1 MKKIKNTTIEIQL
14 MTIIRD
20 FIKWDFEYSFNRNT
34 INDKEDY
41 EKAQEYINYVSE
53 NKHYNFNKWFRVTK
67 DDVIKFIENNLNE
80 EVIK

>member
-1 MKKIKNTTIEIQL
+1 MKEIKNTEIELQL
-14 MTIIRD
+14 MTIIKD
-20 FIKWDFEYSFNRNT
+20 FIKWDFEYSYKWNNS
-34 INDKEDY
+34 KEDY
-41 EKAQEYINYVSE
+41 DKAQEYINYVSE